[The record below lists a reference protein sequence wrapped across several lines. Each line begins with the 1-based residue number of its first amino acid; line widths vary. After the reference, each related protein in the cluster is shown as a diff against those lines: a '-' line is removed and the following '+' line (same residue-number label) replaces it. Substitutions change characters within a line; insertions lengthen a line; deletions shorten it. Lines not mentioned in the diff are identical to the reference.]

1 MCLITTLCARACV
14 HACVCAPH
22 TRVFLWVSDEEPR
35 VSSHRQ
41 VIRVCS
47 LRAHTAGRPTGG
59 RALDSCLFSEQLLLE
74 TVQCLHV
81 FRDKGSHAEYL
92 FQLWK
97 DFKAIFLPLWFLSLV
112 EILIPLEFLGKKIL
126 SSNDK

>member
-1 MCLITTLCARACV
+1 M
-14 HACVCAPH
+14 
-22 TRVFLWVSDEEPR
+22 FLE
-35 VSSHRQ
+35 
-41 VIRVCS
+41 
-47 LRAHTAGRPTGG
+47 T
-59 RALDSCLFSEQLLLE
+59 RAL
-74 TVQCLHV
+74 T
-81 FRDKGSHAEYL
+81 EYL